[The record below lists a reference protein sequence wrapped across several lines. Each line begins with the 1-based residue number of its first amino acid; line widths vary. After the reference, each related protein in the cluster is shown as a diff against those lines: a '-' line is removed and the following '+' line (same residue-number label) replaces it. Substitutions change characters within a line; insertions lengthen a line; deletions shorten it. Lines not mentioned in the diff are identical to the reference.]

1 MTDDISVF
9 LYNCLIVF
17 SICLASISII
27 RSIIKSISTL
37 ISKKPLILHPPSPPA
52 LPIIGHLHLL
62 SPRSPVPNSFQTP
75 AFRYGPLI
83 RLRFASC
90 IAVIIS
96 NSTIAQEILK
106 DNEMNFVSR
115 PQFGT
120 SNTDFNIYYGYE
132 FIFSPNGNYWRFM
145 KKLCMTELLSVQQV
159 TNFADIRRRETMKLM
174 ELLLNC
180 ANEGKTCDLGAEIK
194 TLTNNVICSMAM
206 STRRRSSE
214 NADERV
220 CNYWN
225 S

>member
-62 SPRSPVPNSFQTP
+62 SPRSPVPNSFQTL